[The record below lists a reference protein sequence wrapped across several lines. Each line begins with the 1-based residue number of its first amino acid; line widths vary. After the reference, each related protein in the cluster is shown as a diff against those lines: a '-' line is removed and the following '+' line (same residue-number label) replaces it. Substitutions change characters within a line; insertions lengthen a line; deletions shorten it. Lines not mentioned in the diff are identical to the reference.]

1 MENFNFQ
8 DFLDT
13 LTEEQRSALL
23 ACKTEEEL
31 EQAIDDYDIDIPDE
45 MLVEVAGGKGKLIPT
60 LLAGI
65 IVLSGA
71 AATMGS
77 VTASAA
83 EDFEVVSVLQENDNS
98 FQKYGAYIGE
108 HTEEKDKID
117 NYFDSLDYD
126 ESTLFL
132 SHMETDGLTK
142 TSLVK
147 NSDGTTYLVQKRR
160 TTEHL
165 TPSSFGVSNAD
176 VNVIYPGALLAVD
189 ENLVTGNPTPLVFNR
204 NNIKIGIADAN
215 VRDNMSVTTTVDP
228 TRFSGVYDGINEIKQ
243 RFRADTDFAAQTT
256 AKIEKVESSEQ
267 IKAKMNFSQEMW
279 GSLKISAESDYQTKQ
294 QAVVVDISQVF
305 YTVNADLATSADL
318 FADSVTVE
326 DVKKQITSQTPAVMV
341 SSVDYGKR
349 IVAYIQTDDMNFDLK
364 AAVEASGLGGKVSG
378 DAEAEYHSKL
388 SQCKVRV
395 YVLGGSSSNSGKFIT
410 TNMDDLLK
418 IASESTGYDGYVKPV
433 SYTTRYAKSGRIATT
448 NYYGDT
454 WETDATVVRQA
465 TDLKISADPSLH
477 MTDWNKGVIQIYGKR
492 IKSIDKNGR
501 IEAGAEELIDTITID
516 YAGKINANIPGDVLL
531 ESVKIKVDYEG
542 KSNKA
547 FASGSG
553 NTYVPC
559 VLDPSISNGQSRTTG
574 ISVRFCAVNGN
585 IVHAFALTDAS
596 GKATAK
602 IRFGSGKNQTYDDSI
617 SYCAHVQYE
626 GWMKSVTSNY
636 EEVKTAGTMGRSL
649 RMEAIKIDLKN
660 PDGTSAVKYRAYC
673 QNHGWLDWKKSGE
686 EAGLAGQQLRV
697 EALQIK
703 LDGDYAGLYNV
714 EYRVYSQNK
723 GWGEWKKNGETA
735 GTTGESLRAEAFEVR
750 LVPIL

>member
-228 TRFSGVYDGINEIKQ
+228 TRSSGVYDGINEIKQ
-243 RFRADTDFAAQTT
+243 RFKEDTVREAFLEQL
-256 AKIEKVESSEQ
+256 AKNGIPYRVDG
-267 IKAKMNFSQEMW
+267 KMN
-279 GSLKISAESDYQTKQ
+279 SD
-294 QAVVVDISQVF
+294 
-305 YTVNADLATSADL
+305 
-318 FADSVTVE
+318 
-326 DVKKQITSQTPAVMV
+326 
-341 SSVDYGKR
+341 
-349 IVAYIQTDDMNFDLK
+349 VA
-364 AAVEASGLGGKVSG
+364 
-378 DAEAEYHSKL
+378 
-388 SQCKVRV
+388 
-395 YVLGGSSSNSGKFIT
+395 
-410 TNMDDLLK
+410 
-418 IASESTGYDGYVKPV
+418 
-433 SYTTRYAKSGRIATT
+433 
-448 NYYGDT
+448 
-454 WETDATVVRQA
+454 
-465 TDLKISADPSLH
+465 
-477 MTDWNKGVIQIYGKR
+477 
-492 IKSIDKNGR
+492 
-501 IEAGAEELIDTITID
+501 
-516 YAGKINANIPGDVLL
+516 
-531 ESVKIKVDYEG
+531 
-542 KSNKA
+542 
-547 FASGSG
+547 
-553 NTYVPC
+553 
-559 VLDPSISNGQSRTTG
+559 
-574 ISVRFCAVNGN
+574 RFE
-585 IVHAFALTDAS
+585 I
-596 GKATAK
+596 
-602 IRFGSGKNQTYDDSI
+602 
-617 SYCAHVQYE
+617 
-626 GWMKSVTSNY
+626 
-636 EEVKTAGTMGRSL
+636 
-649 RMEAIKIDLKN
+649 
-660 PDGTSAVKYRAYC
+660 
-673 QNHGWLDWKKSGE
+673 
-686 EAGLAGQQLRV
+686 
-697 EALQIK
+697 
-703 LDGDYAGLYNV
+703 
-714 EYRVYSQNK
+714 
-723 GWGEWKKNGETA
+723 
-735 GTTGESLRAEAFEVR
+735 
-750 LVPIL
+750 